1 MNKEQLELIGDNHIS
16 SNVET
21 PLVKDAFVK
30 SDLEKIESIQKYFT
44 KIMEELGLDLVAF
57 LYILFSQLIRY

>member
-16 SNVET
+16 TNVET
-21 PLVKDAFVK
+21 PQVKNAFVK

-44 KIMEELGLDLVAF
+44 KIM
-57 LYILFSQLIRY
+57 